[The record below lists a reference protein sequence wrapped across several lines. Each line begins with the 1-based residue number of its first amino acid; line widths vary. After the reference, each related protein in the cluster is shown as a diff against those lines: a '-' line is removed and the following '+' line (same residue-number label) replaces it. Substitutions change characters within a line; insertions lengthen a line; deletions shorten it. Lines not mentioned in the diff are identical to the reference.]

1 MTPEIR
7 PAYLEDPF
15 GISTAAAD
23 QRQPTRSTGGV
34 GRADAGVMFLAPSA
48 HAAHHHTASGP
59 VAGSNGDARTA
70 SRQAR
75 NRWQR

>member
-1 MTPEIR
+1 MTPKER

-23 QRQPTRSTGGV
+23 QRQLTRSTGAV
-34 GRADAGVMFLAPSA
+34 GPANAGAMFLDPSTR
-48 HAAHHHTASGP
+48 AAHHHTASRP
-59 VAGSNGDARTA
+59 VAASSNDTRAAGRH
-70 SRQAR
+70 AR